1 MTNEHIKRVLIY
13 IENHLTDGSLL
24 DNTTLASIAG
34 YSKFHFLR
42 YFRNVTK
49 LTPADYIRKRRIS
62 EIVKRIGDDDAFV
75 SDIAFKFGFN
85 SKENFTRAFK
95 KEHNILPTEFK
106 SANCSLRLFEP
117 FNFNID
123 FELPSVSICYLD
135 GFSLVTYP
143 FDDDFAPHCWN
154 TYNAKSLSMKL
165 SGGETVEDYG
175 AMRWNREKKK
185 LDYYIGIDARNAGG
199 NTENTVTLNISGG
212 LYAVF
217 ETAPSSQHGFVNTI
231 RKTWYWIGNCWLPQN
246 GYKRR
251 NDFEL
256 ERYVESSRAYSETI
270 FIPIEKEKNS
280 L

>member
-1 MTNEHIKRVLIY
+1 MKETRIKIAIDY
-13 IENHLTDGSLL
+13 IEKHLKDDTMLTISEL
-24 DNTTLASIAG
+24 SRISG
-34 YSKFHFLR
+34 YSDFHFLR
-42 YFRNVTK
+42 VFKGCVG

-62 EIVKRIGDDDAFV
+62 EIVKRIGEDKYI
-75 SDIAFKFGFN
+75 SEIAFEYGFN

-95 KEHNILPTEFK
+95 NEHNILPTELK

-117 FNFNID
+117 FNFNAE

-135 GFSLVTYP
+135 GFSLVAYP

-154 TYNAKSLSMKL
+154 TYNAERLSVKL
-165 SGGETVEDYG
+165 SGGKTVEDYG

-199 NTENTVTLNISGG
+199 NTENTVTLDISGG

-217 ETAPSSQHGFVNTI
+217 ETAPSSRHQFVDTI
-231 RKTWYWIGNCWLPQN
+231 RKTWDWIGNCWLPQN
-246 GYKRR
+246 GYKKR

-256 ERYVESSRAYSETI
+256 ERYIESSRTHSETI
-270 FIPIEKEKNS
+270 LIPIEKEKDS

>member
-1 MTNEHIKRVLIY
+1 MKETRIKIAIDY
-13 IENHLTDGSLL
+13 IEKHLKDDTMLTISEL
-24 DNTTLASIAG
+24 SRISG
-34 YSKFHFLR
+34 YSDFHFLR
-42 YFRNVTK
+42 AFKGCVG

-62 EIVKRIGDDDAFV
+62 EIVKRIGEDKYI
-75 SDIAFKFGFN
+75 SEIAFEYGFN

-95 KEHNILPTEFK
+95 NEHNILPTEFK

-117 FNFNID
+117 FNFNIE
-123 FELPSVSICYLD
+123 FELPSVSMCYLG
-135 GFSLVTYP
+135 GFSLVAYP

-154 TYNAKSLSMKL
+154 TYNAERLSVKL
-165 SGGETVEDYG
+165 SGGKTVEDYG

-185 LDYYIGIDARNAGG
+185 LDYYIGIESRNAV
-199 NTENTVTLNISGG
+199 ENTTNAVTLDISGG

-217 ETAPSSQHGFVNTI
+217 ETVPSSQHQFVDTI
-231 RKTWYWIGNCWLPQN
+231 RKTWDWIGNCWLPQN
-246 GYKRR
+246 GYKKR

-270 FIPIEKEKNS
+270 FIPIEKEKDS